1 MATTS
6 TNPSTLRK
14 GERTRRLIVERAA
27 PVFNQRGYAGAS
39 MSELV
44 AATGLEKGGI
54 YNHFGSKE
62 ALALESFDYA
72 VSLMAD
78 LFAEARAST
87 DNAADQLVAMIR
99 AFGDSMDHP
108 VLPGGCP
115 LMNTAIDCDDT
126 QPALAQHARQALTDW
141 HRLIGSMVKAGKQQG
156 ELDPDTDPYVLASVI
171 TSTLEGA
178 LALSRLFD
186 DPEHLRRAVTYLSR
200 LVDDNRAGRREGM
213 S

>member
-1 MATTS
+1 MATPT
-6 TNPSTLRK
+6 PILRK

-62 ALALESFDYA
+62 ALALESFDYGI
-72 VSLMAD
+72 SLMAQ
-78 LFAEARAST
+78 LFADARAST
-87 DNAADQLVAMIR
+87 DNAADQLVAMIH
-99 AFGDSMDHP
+99 AFGDSIDHP
-108 VLPGGCP
+108 VIPGGCP

-141 HRLIGSMVKAGKQQG
+141 HRLIGSIVKDGKQRG
-156 ELDPDTDPYVLASVI
+156 DLDPVADPYALASVI
-171 TSTLEGA
+171 TSMLEGA
-178 LALSRLFD
+178 LAMSRLLD
-186 DPEHLRRAVTYLSR
+186 DPAHLRRAVLHLSA
-200 LVDDNRAGRREGM
+200 LVDENRMTTDREG
-213 S
+213 